1 MQNYHSN
8 EIGLSRD
15 THGKKGRNKGAN
27 SYSLGETA
35 APNITSPLSE
45 KHQHQISID
54 THDAAENV
62 NIETVKSPVIAIEK
76 D

>member
-15 THGKKGRNKGAN
+15 THGKKGRNKGIN

-45 KHQHQISID
+45 KH
-54 THDAAENV
+54 
-62 NIETVKSPVIAIEK
+62 
-76 D
+76 